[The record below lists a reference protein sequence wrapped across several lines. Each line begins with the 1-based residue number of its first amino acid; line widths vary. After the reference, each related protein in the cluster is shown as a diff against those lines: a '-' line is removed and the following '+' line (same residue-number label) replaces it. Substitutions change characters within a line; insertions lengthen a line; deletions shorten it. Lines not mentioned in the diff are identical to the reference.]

1 MAGINA
7 HLAINEEAPFI
18 LKRSDAYIGVLIDD
32 LITKGTEEPYRM
44 FTSRAEFRILLR
56 QDNADVRL
64 TPIAKQ
70 MGMNHLEERMERV
83 AEKVAGEQA
92 IVNFMKELSVSPDLV
107 NGYLE
112 TIGTPT
118 IDQRT
123 KLHKILLR
131 PQVDTEG
138 LRKAVPQLDTFLNPF
153 DAEIT
158 EGAEITIKYESYIE
172 KEREMANKMKKFE
185 ELNLSD
191 KLDYHTFPALSMEAR
206 LKLTKIKPRTLG
218 QASRISGVSPSDI
231 SVLLIHA
238 GR

>member
-1 MAGINA
+1 
-7 HLAINEEAPFI
+7 
-18 LKRSDAYIGVLIDD
+18 
-32 LITKGTEEPYRM
+32 M

-64 TPIAKQ
+64 SPIAAKLG
-70 MGMNHLEERMERV
+70 MGNMTERLERV
-83 AEKVAGEQA
+83 TEKVDGEKA
-92 IVNFMKELSVSPDLV
+92 IINFMKELSISPDLV
-107 NGYLE
+107 NGYL
-112 TIGTPT
+112 TSIGTAP
-118 IDQRT
+118 IEQQL

-138 LRKAVPQLDTFLNPF
+138 LRKVIPQLDAFLNRY

-158 EGAEITIKYESYIE
+158 EGAEITMKYESYIE
-172 KEREMANKMKKFE
+172 KEREMAQKMKKFE